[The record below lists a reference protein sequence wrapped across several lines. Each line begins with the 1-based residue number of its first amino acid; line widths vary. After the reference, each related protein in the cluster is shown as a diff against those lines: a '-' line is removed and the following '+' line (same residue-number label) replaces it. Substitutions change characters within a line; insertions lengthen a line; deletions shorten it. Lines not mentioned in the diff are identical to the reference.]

1 MRMVTKKLRLNRRK
15 NRKAGQKPGRIKH
28 EIWVYNNGQYEQE
41 VVVAERWMRL
51 IYESPV
57 GGAPLLFL
65 ARRKVLSRIYGMYC
79 RTTFSARK
87 IPQFIEQYQID
98 MTGCSGDYKNF
109 ADFFSR
115 EKTDVQFPAESGV
128 LGSPCEGLVSA
139 YSNIMPDN
147 LIAAKGEAFSLAE
160 LLNDEELAA
169 EYIGGTMVRIR
180 LTPAN
185 YHRIHFFDDGT
196 VTDIK
201 MLNGTLYSVSPLALN
216 RVARLY
222 CRNKRALVSFSSKKF
237 GEVLLVE
244 VGATFVGSIV
254 HCFES
259 GDEVA
264 RGQQACYFLPGG
276 SLLLM
281 FFKQGS
287 FSPDEDLIAQ
297 SIAGYETKIQIGM
310 ALGRCS
316 HL

>member
-1 MRMVTKKLRLNRRK
+1 MVKRRFRLKRK
-15 NRKAGQKPGRIKH
+15 TNHKAGRKVSRNKH

-41 VVVAERWMRL
+41 VVVAEKWMRL

-79 RTTFSARK
+79 RTTLSARK

-98 MTGCSGDYKNF
+98 MTGCSGEYKNF

-115 EKTDVQFPAESGV
+115 EKTDVQFPIESGV

-139 YSNIMPDN
+139 YADIMPDN

-160 LLNDEELAA
+160 LLNNEALAA
-169 EYIGGTMVRIR
+169 EYTGGTMVRIR

-185 YHRIHFFDDGT
+185 YHRIHFFDSGT
-196 VTDIK
+196 VTDIR

-222 CRNKRALVSFSSKKF
+222 CRNKRALVTFSSQNF
-237 GEVLLVE
+237 GDVLLVE

-254 HCFES
+254 HCFEN
-259 GDEVA
+259 GDEVD

-281 FFKQGS
+281 FFKYGS
-287 FSPDEDLIAQ
+287 FVADEGLLAQ
-297 SIAGYETKIQIGM
+297 SIAGYETKIQIGT
-310 ALGRCS
+310 ALGRCP